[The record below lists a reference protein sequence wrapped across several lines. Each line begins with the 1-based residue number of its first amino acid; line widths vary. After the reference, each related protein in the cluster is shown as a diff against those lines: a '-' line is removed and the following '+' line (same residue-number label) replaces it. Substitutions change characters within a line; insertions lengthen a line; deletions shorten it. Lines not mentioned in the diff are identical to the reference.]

1 MGPISA
7 ALVSLLIGACAPTAQ
22 RLPADP
28 DVTFAAHRVHG
39 GLMIDEMRGG
49 EAGFLGPASWLRLPG
64 EPACVL
70 TMGAS
75 RGEGLWLRGP
85 GDVVV
90 RRTLSRDSAVVGA
103 VEPSWENNAI
113 RFALERAGRPALR
126 TDLFVREDI
135 GGGLSV
141 LSRIAQLSIEVPG
154 VYRATLRDSDGRAV
168 GWLRISIGLH
178 QPSPEMY
185 DAVLPPDVDEGLA
198 AASAAALSS
207 EIDWIE
213 DHTYDVYGGTE
224 LR

>member
-64 EPACVL
+64 EPAYVL

>member
-1 MGPISA
+1 M
-7 ALVSLLIGACAPTAQ
+7 AQ
-22 RLPADP
+22 RLPPDP
-28 DVTFAAHRVHG
+28 GVTFAAHRVHG

-64 EPACVL
+64 EPAYVM
-70 TMGAS
+70 TMSAS
-75 RGEGLWLRGP
+75 RGEGLWLEGT

-90 RRTLSRDSAVVGA
+90 RRTRSRDSAVVGA
-103 VEPSWENNAI
+103 IEPSWENNAI
-113 RFALERAGRPALR
+113 RIALERTGRPTLR
-126 TDLFVREDI
+126 TDLFAREDI
-135 GGGLSV
+135 GAGMSV
-141 LSRIAQLSIEVPG
+141 LGRIAQLSIEVPG
-154 VYRATLRDSDGRAV
+154 VYRATLRDSEGRPV
-168 GWLRISIGLH
+168 GWLRVSIGLH

-185 DAVLPPDVDEGLA
+185 EAVLPPDVDEGLA